1 MSTLA
6 VAEEGKAA
14 GKYEMVPVETIPEN
28 DQPVQSPARATP
40 PDIQWSSLNFKAKKT
55 NILTD
60 CWGKVSSGEVCAIM
74 GPSGAGKSSL
84 LNVLA
89 GRSSPG
95 AGITIEGKVTVGG
108 KIINPVAFRKNIAY
122 VMQDDALLATATPRE
137 ALTFSANMRLP
148 NGTSRE
154 AIDALVTKTLD
165 ELGLTVCADVMIGGA
180 LIKGISGGQRKRTSV
195 GVELITNPTL
205 LFLDE
210 PTSGLDS
217 YSAFTLVTLLKKV
230 AKTESTTILCT
241 IHQPSSEVFFL
252 FDVVIFMKAGR
263 IFYQGPTSSVVSHF
277 ASYGYHCP
285 DSYNPSD
292 FVMSLC
298 QSLTVEEADKKQ
310 MFVSAPSYLQSAKGE
325 ASMKLDDQEIV
336 FTTESSFAKQL
347 LWLTH
352 REIVNTRRDVAALI
366 GRFAVTFILNLLFGL
381 IFYNAASRDNADN
394 TNFTAH
400 FGSITMCL
408 ISSMFGSAQPI
419 MLSFPYERPMFL
431 REYSTG
437 TYSSLAYFLSKLVV
451 EIPMNFIQTLEAFL
465 LTYFLLGMQ
474 GNFILIVLA
483 AWGLGM
489 CSCSVAVCM
498 GCSVGDVKSVS
509 ELAPLLFVP
518 QMLFVGFFIRTSLI
532 PVFLR
537 WAQYLCSLKYA
548 MNLIILTEFR
558 LTSSSCT
565 SSPAAYA
572 NCQSLI
578 KGNDIDEDQY
588 YIYILLLFGLFA
600 VFRIF
605 AAFIL
610 QQKAKKFY

>member
-1 MSTLA
+1 
-6 VAEEGKAA
+6 
-14 GKYEMVPVETIPEN
+14 
-28 DQPVQSPARATP
+28 
-40 PDIQWSSLNFKAKKT
+40 
-55 NILTD
+55 
-60 CWGKVSSGEVCAIM
+60 
-74 GPSGAGKSSL
+74 
-84 LNVLA
+84 
-89 GRSSPG
+89 
-95 AGITIEGKVTVGG
+95 
-108 KIINPVAFRKNIAY
+108 
-122 VMQDDALLATATPRE
+122 MQDDALLATATPRE

-148 NGTSRE
+148 SDTSRE

-165 ELGLTVCADVMIGGA
+165 ELGLT
-180 LIKGISGGQRKRTSV
+180 
-195 GVELITNPTL
+195 
-205 LFLDE
+205 
-210 PTSGLDS
+210 
-217 YSAFTLVTLLKKV
+217 
-230 AKTESTTILCT
+230 
-241 IHQPSSEVFFL
+241 PSSEVFFL

-352 REIVNTRRDVAALI
+352 REIVSTRRDVGALI

-451 EIPMNFIQTLEAFL
+451 EIPMNFVQTLEAFI

-489 CSCSVAVCM
+489 CSCS
-498 GCSVGDVKSVS
+498 
-509 ELAPLLFVP
+509 
-518 QMLFVGFFIRTSLI
+518 MLFVGFFIRTSLI

-558 LTSSSCT
+558 LTSSSWECGGKDVE
-565 SSPAAYA
+565 
-572 NCQSLI
+572 I
-578 KGNDIDEDQY
+578 VE
-588 YIYILLLFGLFA
+588 
-600 VFRIF
+600 
-605 AAFIL
+605 
-610 QQKAKKFY
+610 

>member
-1 MSTLA
+1 
-6 VAEEGKAA
+6 
-14 GKYEMVPVETIPEN
+14 
-28 DQPVQSPARATP
+28 
-40 PDIQWSSLNFKAKKT
+40 
-55 NILTD
+55 
-60 CWGKVSSGEVCAIM
+60 
-74 GPSGAGKSSL
+74 
-84 LNVLA
+84 
-89 GRSSPG
+89 
-95 AGITIEGKVTVGG
+95 
-108 KIINPVAFRKNIAY
+108 
-122 VMQDDALLATATPRE
+122 
-137 ALTFSANMRLP
+137 
-148 NGTSRE
+148 
-154 AIDALVTKTLD
+154 
-165 ELGLTVCADVMIGGA
+165 
-180 LIKGISGGQRKRTSV
+180 
-195 GVELITNPTL
+195 
-205 LFLDE
+205 
-210 PTSGLDS
+210 
-217 YSAFTLVTLLKKV
+217 
-230 AKTESTTILCT
+230 
-241 IHQPSSEVFFL
+241 
-252 FDVVIFMKAGR
+252 
-263 IFYQGPTSSVVSHF
+263 
-277 ASYGYHCP
+277 
-285 DSYNPSD
+285 
-292 FVMSLC
+292 
-298 QSLTVEEADKKQ
+298 
-310 MFVSAPSYLQSAKGE
+310 
-325 ASMKLDDQEIV
+325 
-336 FTTESSFAKQL
+336 

-352 REIVNTRRDVAALI
+352 REIVNTRRDVGALI

-451 EIPMNFIQTLEAFL
+451 EIPMNFVQTLEAFI

-498 GCSVGDVKSVS
+498 GCSVGDVKSVT

-572 NCQSLI
+572 NCESLI
-578 KGNDIDEDQY
+578 KSNEIDEDRY